1 MTDEQFNSE
10 MEYQIRRSIINKIR
24 KEKIIT
30 EQDYKKIETK
40 LLRKYE
46 PVFGALYR

>member
-1 MTDEQFNSE
+1 MTNEELKCE
-10 MEYQIRRSIINKIR
+10 MEYQIRRNIVNKML

-30 EQDYKKIETK
+30 EQDYKEIDTK

-46 PVFGALYR
+46 PVFGSLYR